1 MTDERCPTCGRGDLD
16 LNPHYHPLSEV
27 RGAITG
33 TPEPLQNVTELSPQD
48 PDWAVGENDDDVDEC
63 VRCGVEFWGEHDC
76 HTPPIGEPVIASLRP
91 VADRLAPVGRQLCE
105 AGWTAEMIARHDP
118 DSGRVTLSL
127 EVELKTTRNPRGR
140 GSGMSDERE
149 TLGWVDGVVFR
160 SEVPQDG
167 DEIEPLDMPVEDA
180 FGTIKAALA
189 WAPENYGAPGY
200 RDFALAALATIHR
213 TMEGLREERDEA
225 VASSSD
231 WHRWHGEATSRAE
244 QAEAERDRGRDRDGV
259 RDGARPDKITNAL
272 AIIKLGRA
280 EQAEAE
286 RER

>member
-1 MTDERCPTCGRGDLD
+1 MSEVTCVVCGRGDLD

-91 VADRLAPVGRQLCE
+91 VADRLAPVGRQLRE

-167 DEIEPLDMPVEDA
+167 DEIETAFETVRDLWDLRSRDVDRWDA
-180 FGTIKAALA
+180 DKFK
-189 WAPENYGAPGY
+189 
-200 RDFALAALATIHR
+200 AALATISR
-213 TMEGLREERDEA
+213 RLTEVSEERDE
-225 VASSSD
+225 VLASATN
-231 WHRWHGEATSRAE
+231 WHNWYV
-244 QAEAERDRGRDRDGV
+244 EAE
-259 RDGARPDKITNAL
+259 TAL
-272 AIIKLGRA
+272 T
-280 EQAEAE
+280 ES
-286 RER
+286 RERVERLEAALRLVREAYRPYREDMVREALVAVDAALSTPDSEDE